1 MGPRLGRGGSA
12 LLSGLLRC
20 RRCGQMLRI
29 HYTQRS
35 QQSRYHCTGAQVTTG
50 SGRCISFGSGAV
62 DEAVAG
68 EILKLISGNAV
79 EAAVEAI
86 EQRRSQRQQ
95 QRQAVEMELEQ
106 ARYES
111 RLASRRYEGVDPDN
125 RLVAAELEMRWNL
138 ALQKVALLE
147 GKLSSAAQSDAEEL
161 LPDRELLLS
170 LAQDLPAV
178 WNSPAAAMRLK
189 QRIVQILLREIVADV
204 NPEATEIVL
213 LLHWAGGRHSELRVA
228 KRASRRGRSTSVE
241 AVAVVRQMAGRFS
254 DEQIAATMNRIA
266 LRTGDGNTWNQKR
279 VAALRYRLQLPAH
292 DATRETLLTM
302 DQVAD
307 RLGISA
313 TAVRRL
319 LTRKILPGTQAL
331 PWAPW
336 EIRPEALDSDVV
348 RKAVEAIRRRIPV
361 PGPVADEPGPLFQQ

>member
-1 MGPRLGRGGSA
+1 MA
-12 LLSGLLRC
+12 
-20 RRCGQMLRI
+20 
-29 HYTQRS
+29 
-35 QQSRYHCTGAQVTTG
+35 
-50 SGRCISFGSGAV
+50 
-62 DEAVAG
+62 D

-95 QRQAVEMELEQ
+95 QRKAVEMELEQ
-106 ARYES
+106 ARYEA
-111 RLASRRYEGVDPDN
+111 RLQARRYEVVDPDK
-125 RLVAAELEMRWNL
+125 RLVAAELEMRWDL

-178 WNSPAAAMRLK
+178 WNSAAADMRLK

-228 KRASRRGRSTSVE
+228 KRVSRRGRSTSVE

-254 DEQIAATMNRIA
+254 DEPPPRHC
-266 LRTGDGNTWNQKR
+266 
-279 VAALRYRLQLPAH
+279 VC
-292 DATRETLLTM
+292 
-302 DQVAD
+302 
-307 RLGISA
+307 SA
-313 TAVRRL
+313 V
-319 LTRKILPGTQAL
+319 
-331 PWAPW
+331 
-336 EIRPEALDSDVV
+336 
-348 RKAVEAIRRRIPV
+348 
-361 PGPVADEPGPLFQQ
+361 

>member
-1 MGPRLGRGGSA
+1 
-12 LLSGLLRC
+12 
-20 RRCGQMLRI
+20 
-29 HYTQRS
+29 
-35 QQSRYHCTGAQVTTG
+35 
-50 SGRCISFGSGAV
+50 V

-86 EQRRSQRQQ
+86 GQRRSQRQQ
-95 QRQAVEMELEQ
+95 QRKAVEMELEQ
-106 ARYES
+106 ARYEA
-111 RLASRRYEGVDPDN
+111 RLAARRYEVVDPDN
-125 RLVAAELEMRWNL
+125 RLVAAELEMRWDL

-147 GKLSSAAQSDAEEL
+147 GQLASAAQTGAEEL

-178 WNSPAAAMRLK
+178 WNSPAADMRLK

-204 NPEATEIVL
+204 NSESTQIVL
-213 LLHWAGGRHSELRVA
+213 LLHWVGGRHSELRVA
-228 KRASRRGRSTSVE
+228 KRAPRRGRSTSVE

-254 DEQIAATMNRIA
+254 DEQIAATLNRMA

-279 VAALRYRLQLPAH
+279 VGALRYRLQLPAY

-348 RKAVEAIRRRIPV
+348 RRAVEAIRRRISVP
-361 PGPVADEPGPLFQQ
+361 PGPVADEPGPLFQE